1 MVELSISAANISVS
15 RTDRNDHRPHRGWSR
30 RLRRALRNAIMLTA
44 TCTFIPPA
52 RTQDLPD
59 GMVFLAAVDPSIRQD
74 IRYAGSNNFTGR
86 PVAGYLVG
94 ECILAKPVAYA
105 LARAQAALLPR
116 YSLKVFDCYRPLRAV
131 ADFLA
136 WSRTTG
142 QEHTR
147 TAYYPDLRK
156 GDLFARGFIARR
168 SRHTRGTA
176 VDVTIIE
183 IADTAPVLPVQS
195 LSTPCSSS
203 LEPRLHD
210 SNLDYGTGF
219 DCFSAKSSTNSA
231 LISPEARRNR
241 RRLVAAMRKVGFTNY
256 GKEWWHFEL
265 DGLADLAERD
275 IPISARSGPAV
286 GARST
291 QEGCGSPRVEVSCA
305 NDAAP
310 IVIHEGPGVTTPS
323 KGELA
328 SRQKLTCLRCTGRV
342 PLPDFAKLDA
352 LSRSTGE
359 VPWCE
364 VRSARGEV
372 GWVDGRYLAPEN
384 HDEVDCTDVRR

>member
-1 MVELSISAANISVS
+1 MS

-30 RLRRALRNAIMLTA
+30 RLHRALRNAIMLTA

-203 LEPRLHD
+203 LEARLHD

-265 DGLADLAERD
+265 DGLADFAERD

-291 QEGCGSPRVEVSCA
+291 QEGCGSP
-305 NDAAP
+305 
-310 IVIHEGPGVTTPS
+310 
-323 KGELA
+323 
-328 SRQKLTCLRCTGRV
+328 Q
-342 PLPDFAKLDA
+342 
-352 LSRSTGE
+352 SRSFLRERCRTHCDPRGAGRDYAQQRRTRE
-359 VPWCE
+359 PAEADVSSLHRTRTPAGFREARCALAIHRRGTL
-364 VRSARGEV
+364 VRGSLGARR
-372 GWVDGRYLAPEN
+372 GRMGG
-384 HDEVDCTDVRR
+384 R